1 MKSAG
6 IRLHQNCSL
15 DEFLWKRKCE
25 YSRYFYASYYKPKEV
40 DKILDEVTG
49 LTKNENG
56 DLIQAEA
63 RKNREDFIFRP
74 RRNRNSKG
82 KKKVVFVSNWDPR
95 NPDFAQILRE
105 NKDTLYR
112 DPLNRRL
119 FPDGSVIAGFRRRRN
134 LGEMICPTKPR
145 RQPRPP
151 PVPMGE
157 RGCGPC
163 GSNICQVHHNLVAT
177 NTVIS
182 PWDRRPRKIQKKL
195 SCATPNLVY
204 YFKCTGCPAP
214 GTPHYTGSTVNFKN
228 RWRQHKSDM
237 TRLVGKCC
245 NFCEHWSRY
254 HTDNP
259 RDLSGVE
266 IYFLDSVENAGE
278 REDGYPNLR
287 RLEERLMVDLG
298 SLGVLDP
305 LQGCNKRDDTAA
317 RAWGTFIMGFC
328 GQNFP

>member
-1 MKSAG
+1 M
-6 IRLHQNCSL
+6 
-15 DEFLWKRKCE
+15 
-25 YSRYFYASYYKPKEV
+25 
-40 DKILDEVTG
+40 
-49 LTKNENG
+49 
-56 DLIQAEA
+56 
-63 RKNREDFIFRP
+63 
-74 RRNRNSKG
+74 
-82 KKKVVFVSNWDPR
+82 
-95 NPDFAQILRE
+95 
-105 NKDTLYR
+105 
-112 DPLNRRL
+112 
-119 FPDGSVIAGFRRRRN
+119 
-134 LGEMICPTKPR
+134 GEMICPTKPR

-163 GSNICQVHHNLVAT
+163 GSNICQVHHNLVTT

-287 RLEERLMVDLG
+287 RLEERLMVDRG

-317 RAWGTFIMGFC
+317 RAWGTFIVL
-328 GQNFP
+328 